1 MSFEPYGPFSLN
13 YDPNYAIRVASD
25 RLEDIEREIAAVK
38 DKINSIPAIVQQQTD
53 ISHLRK
59 EKRQLLKSKSED
71 AVDKVMKIESLMKQM
86 HKSIKDDED
95 ARPLRRE
102 LKTLLCRRK
111 YDKITIEG
119 HDEFLKYWKE
129 VKNRVAERQRQRDA
143 ELRSPRENEKM
154 SILKQWVAIKLIW
167 L

>member
-13 YDPNYAIRVASD
+13 YDPTYAIRVASE

-38 DKINSIPAIVQQQTD
+38 DKINSIPATVRQQTD

-71 AVDKVMKIESLMKQM
+71 AVDKVMKIESLMKQL
-86 HKSIKDDED
+86 HKSIKDDK
-95 ARPLRRE
+95 E
-102 LKTLLCRRK
+102 LKTLLCHRK

-143 ELRSPRENEKM
+143 ELRSRRENEKNVNSLTM
-154 SILKQWVAIKLIW
+154 S
-167 L
+167 

>member
-1 MSFEPYGPFSLN
+1 MPFEPYGPFCLN
-13 YDPNYAIRVASD
+13 YDPTHAIRIASE

-38 DKINSIPAIVQQQTD
+38 DKINFIPAIVQQQLD

-71 AVDKVMKIESLMKQM
+71 AVDKVVKIESLMKQL

-95 ARPLRRE
+95 AKPVRRE

-119 HDEFLKYWKE
+119 HDEFLKYWKQ
-129 VKNRVAERQRQRDA
+129 VRNRVAERQRQRDVNT
-143 ELRSPRENEKM
+143 EGK
-154 SILKQWVAIKLIW
+154 
-167 L
+167 

>member
-1 MSFEPYGPFSLN
+1 MCYL
-13 YDPNYAIRVASD
+13 
-25 RLEDIEREIAAVK
+25 LW
-38 DKINSIPAIVQQQTD
+38 QTLID

-71 AVDKVMKIESLMKQM
+71 AVDKVVKIESLMKQI

-119 HDEFLKYWKE
+119 HDDFLKYWKQ
-129 VKNRVAERQRQRDA
+129 VRNSVAERQRRRDA
-143 ELRSPRENEKM
+143 ELRSRRENEKM
-154 SILKQWVAIKLIW
+154 LIR
-167 L
+167 

>member
-1 MSFEPYGPFSLN
+1 MSFEPYGPFCVN
-13 YDPNYAIRVASD
+13 YDPTHAIRVASE

-38 DKINSIPAIVQQQTD
+38 DKINSIPAIVQQQLD
-53 ISHLRK
+53 ISHLRN

-71 AVDKVMKIESLMKQM
+71 AVDKVVEIESLMKQL

-102 LKTLLCRRK
+102 LKTLLRRRK

-119 HDEFLKYWKE
+119 HDDFLKYWKQ
-129 VKNRVAERQRQRDA
+129 VRNRVAERQGRRDA
-143 ELRSPRENEKM
+143 ELRSRRENEKCKFANNE
-154 SILKQWVAIKLIW
+154 LK
-167 L
+167 

>member
-1 MSFEPYGPFSLN
+1 MHFEPYGPFCVN
-13 YDPNYAIRVASD
+13 YDPTYAIRVASE

-71 AVDKVMKIESLMKQM
+71 AVDKVMKQM

-95 ARPLRRE
+95 AKPLRRE

-129 VKNRVAERQRQRDA
+129 VRNRVAERQRRRDA
-143 ELRSPRENEKM
+143 ELRSRRENEKNVNSLTM
-154 SILKQWVAIKLIW
+154 S
-167 L
+167 